1 MRTLTLLRHAK
12 SSWDDERLDDFDR
25 PLAPRGRKAAPLM
38 GRHMRAIGLAPDL
51 VLCSGSVRTRE
62 TARLVLAELGRPD
75 LPVIY
80 DDTIYEAA
88 PDALL
93 ERLRQLPADVRHL
106 LMIGHNPGLQSLA
119 LTLAGDKLAPAH
131 AGLAVKLP
139 TGSLV
144 EIELDCRDWR
154 SAGPHCGLVKRF
166 ERPRDLATG

>member
-1 MRTLTLLRHAK
+1 MRTLFLLRHAK
-12 SSWDDERLDDFDR
+12 SSWDDERLADFDR
-25 PLAPRGRKAAPLM
+25 PLAARGRKAAPLM
-38 GRHMRAIGLAPDL
+38 GRHMRDIGLAPDL
-51 VLCSGSVRTRE
+51 VLCSGAVRTRE

-80 DDTIYEAA
+80 DDTIYEAS
-88 PDALL
+88 PGALL
-93 ERLRQLPADVRHL
+93 DRLRRLPAGVRHL
-106 LMIGHNPGLQSLA
+106 LMIGHNPGLQDLA

-154 SAGPHCGLVKRF
+154 SLVPRCGVVTRF
-166 ERPRDLATG
+166 VRPRDLATG